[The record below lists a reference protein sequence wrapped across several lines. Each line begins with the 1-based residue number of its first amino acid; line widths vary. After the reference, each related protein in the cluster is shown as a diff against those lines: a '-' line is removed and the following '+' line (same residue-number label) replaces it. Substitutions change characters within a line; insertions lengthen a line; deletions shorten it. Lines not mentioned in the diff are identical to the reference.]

1 LTALRTGGPL
11 PAAAAATE
19 QVPEQA
25 AEVTDVAVERERLAV
40 ARTEATEAARPHTR
54 RHHAS
59 DFVVLLAL
67 LRIAQDVVR
76 RGDVLEVFLGFLVS
90 GIRVRVVLLRQ
101 LLIGAR
107 DVLVGRTLRYAEHVV
122 IVLLEPLALR
132 CQLASSS

>member
-1 LTALRTGGPL
+1 
-11 PAAAAATE
+11 
-19 QVPEQA
+19 
-25 AEVTDVAVERERLAV
+25 RERLAI
-40 ARTEATEAARPHTR
+40 AGTEATEAARPHTR
-54 RHHAS
+54 RNHAS

-67 LRIAQDVVR
+67 LGIAQDVVR

-122 IVLLEPLALR
+122 IVLLEPLALSR
-132 CQLASSS
+132 QLS